1 MYHIRSRAEEVSV
14 FSGSNCVV
22 SWIKGNDIPCCS
34 SDLLGTVSFQDVERA
49 TDAKKIVT
57 FFFWL

>member
-1 MYHIRSRAEEVSV
+1 MTSHVH
-14 FSGSNCVV
+14 NM
-22 SWIKGNDIPCCS
+22 DCS

-57 FFFWL
+57 FFFGYNHLSSQLVFMG